1 MMKSKTKPH
10 IQSILPSTKRG
21 ATLSIDS
28 RKNEHVALSSIPK
41 RVARKNVKPEVES
54 KEICHPKDMYVL
66 YYEE

>member
-1 MMKSKTKPH
+1 M
-10 IQSILPSTKRG
+10 G
-21 ATLSIDS
+21 SIDS